1 MRRFPSFQA
10 SSTMY
15 RAMLRPAA
23 YAASA
28 AVTASTVAVFAVPSE
43 PGNIRPLATSHT
55 PPGAVPSSSSS
66 SSNSN
71 LLWPSLQATGRSWQ
85 LVRTAVL
92 MAADYKLDQWG
103 LVVVVVAPPGD
114 DDDDDNSKADER
126 TYWETQ
132 VEERRVAFREAQSLY
147 ALGGSPP
154 ALSLSQRVEAKQ
166 DEKKRMQAAAAAFAE
181 AEDHL
186 TRLGSSRQGAVH
198 KKAAH
203 RLLDLCRRNQG
214 VYIKVGQHLANLDY
228 LIPTEYIEVLSSL
241 YDDSP
246 QTAIDDVRTVVRQD
260 LGADPEELFAS
271 FDPQPMASA
280 SLAQVHVAYEKG
292 TGRKLAVKVQ
302 HRGLRETS
310 VGDLHNLVTVVRL
323 AERFFPNFSYGW
335 LADEI
340 APHLPKEMD
349 FANEGRNAE
358 RAARN
363 LQQSGLPCVV
373 PAVHWEYTSP
383 RVLTM
388 DFEEGFKATDLAQL
402 DAAGLRRKDVAHL
415 ISSVFA
421 FQVFH
426 LDDGWVH
433 CDPHPGT

>member
-1 MRRFPSFQA
+1 
-10 SSTMY
+10 
-15 RAMLRPAA
+15 
-23 YAASA
+23 
-28 AVTASTVAVFAVPSE
+28 
-43 PGNIRPLATSHT
+43 
-55 PPGAVPSSSSS
+55 
-66 SSNSN
+66 
-71 LLWPSLQATGRSWQ
+71 
-85 LVRTAVL
+85 
-92 MAADYKLDQWG
+92 
-103 LVVVVVAPPGD
+103 
-114 DDDDDNSKADER
+114 
-126 TYWETQ
+126 
-132 VEERRVAFREAQSLY
+132 
-147 ALGGSPP
+147 
-154 ALSLSQRVEAKQ
+154 
-166 DEKKRMQAAAAAFAE
+166 
-181 AEDHL
+181 
-186 TRLGSSRQGAVH
+186 
-198 KKAAH
+198 
-203 RLLDLCRRNQG
+203 
-214 VYIKVGQHLANLDY
+214 LANLDY
-228 LIPTEYIEVLSSL
+228 LIPTEYIDILSSL
-241 YDDSP
+241 YDDTP
-246 QTAIDDVRTVVRQD
+246 QTAIDDVREVVRQD

-271 FDPQPMASA
+271 FDPTPLASA

-340 APHLPKEMD
+340 APHLPKELD

-373 PAVHWEYTSP
+373 PAVHWDYTSA

-402 DAAGLRRKDVAHL
+402 DAAGLRRRDVAHL

-426 LDDGWVH
+426 LADGWVH